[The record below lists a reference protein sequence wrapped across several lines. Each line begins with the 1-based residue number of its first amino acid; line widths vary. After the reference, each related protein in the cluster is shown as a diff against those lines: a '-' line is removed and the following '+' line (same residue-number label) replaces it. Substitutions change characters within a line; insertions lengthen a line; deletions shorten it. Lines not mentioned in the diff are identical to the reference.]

1 MNFNPSELLAILPS
15 LSMSEREEVLR
26 LLEELEDRQAV
37 EDARADFLSFV
48 RMMYPEYM
56 TGPHHKYLA
65 DLLQDVERGVKD
77 RIAVSVGPRFG
88 KSLLIST
95 YYPAWYLGHH
105 PDHYVILASH
115 TADLAVDFSRKVRN
129 IINSPEYRRIFPE
142 TVVSSDSKAAGKW
155 STTKGGEF
163 FAVGVGGAIA
173 GRGAHL
179 LLCVRNDALVPTR
192 KGYRRAEDVKVGDEV
207 LTHVGFKVV
216 SRVQRTTHER
226 EVCVDGAV
234 MSDNHPVWTFDRGW
248 VNAGLLTTRDLLY
261 TPTLLQLLEVW
272 YGGFKDKARALLREG
287 LQHLGDDAPEVQQ
300 PESRELCGLRRAGDI
315 VLSAVGKLFGVLRRY
330 GGPTLAGTHAGPG
343 GPAWKLHPGELPV
356 GDRGRTAEQPEEFE
370 EGHRVRANP
379 VAGAVGAQD
388 RPFGG
393 SGTPSHSGDGNDPGG
408 GVRRTPDELG
418 AAPRTAQDCGR
429 LRNTVVRLY
438 SHCRQSNRSSARVLV
453 GVLEAALRRPVCGLL
468 LGVRHPRRVT
478 TRPTPDGAFFIDF
491 TVPGANTFFVGSW
504 MTHNCD
510 DPFSEQDILSGKT
523 EAFEKAYQWFTFGA
537 RTRLMASGAV
547 AILHTRWSPA
557 DLIGRLITDMAANP
571 QADQYEVVE
580 FPAILPSGKALWP
593 EMWPLEK
600 LERTRASM
608 PAFQWSAQYQQQPTS
623 EEGAIIAREK
633 WQRWEREK
641 PPKTDWL
648 LMSID
653 TAYTVQTRSDYSA
666 CTLWGVFHNE
676 DGEPGIILINA
687 WRAKM
692 EFPEL
697 KRRVMIDNEKW
708 RPDGIIIEAKAAG
721 YPLIQE
727 MRRSGIPVQAYT
739 PSRGNDKMARLNA
752 VSDLFESSMVWAPR
766 GKWADEVI
774 EEVAQFPAGAHD
786 DYVDTCVLHSSKIS
800 MADGTTK
807 MMSEIRVGDWVA
819 TPGGASRVTAVLEQ
833 GNKPLW
839 ELRVGDRVLHATG
852 DHRVMTTRGWIR
864 LDKLIPGEDCVVCY
878 PPPELVGCRS
888 KIREFARKW
897 FGSMAGIT
905 DGIRT
910 ARTFTFAGI
919 SPGRAASC
927 TGIYGSSTMVPSR
940 KDTISTT
947 RTRTRATIASR
958 IWSAIR
964 AAAISPS
971 TSGPTPN
978 GTGGRGGNSTSPPSG
993 SRLPNGTRPKKAG
1006 RGTGNTRK
1014 ILSLLRGKL
1023 SGSTD
1028 SRKNPLLVSGVEP
1041 KEQLQTAGKS
1051 SVVQS
1056 AGRRSPDTE
1065 GVSTVTFTH
1074 TTDRVMDLTVEG
1086 EHCFF
1091 AEGILVHNCSMALMR
1106 IRKGGLVRL
1115 PDDEDDDPLAG
1126 YMARR
1131 RYYY

>member
-26 LLEELEDRQAV
+26 LLEEMEDRQAV

-48 RMMYPEYM
+48 RVMYPEYM

-77 RIAVSVGPRFG
+77 RVAVSVGPRFG

-155 STTKGGEF
+155 STTRGGEF

-179 LLCVRNDALVPTR
+179 LLV
-192 KGYRRAEDVKVGDEV
+192 
-207 LTHVGFKVV
+207 
-216 SRVQRTTHER
+216 
-226 EVCVDGAV
+226 
-234 MSDNHPVWTFDRGW
+234 
-248 VNAGLLTTRDLLY
+248 
-261 TPTLLQLLEVW
+261 
-272 YGGFKDKARALLREG
+272 
-287 LQHLGDDAPEVQQ
+287 
-300 PESRELCGLRRAGDI
+300 
-315 VLSAVGKLFGVLRRY
+315 
-330 GGPTLAGTHAGPG
+330 
-343 GPAWKLHPGELPV
+343 
-356 GDRGRTAEQPEEFE
+356 
-370 EGHRVRANP
+370 
-379 VAGAVGAQD
+379 
-388 RPFGG
+388 
-393 SGTPSHSGDGNDPGG
+393 
-408 GVRRTPDELG
+408 
-418 AAPRTAQDCGR
+418 
-429 LRNTVVRLY
+429 
-438 SHCRQSNRSSARVLV
+438 
-453 GVLEAALRRPVCGLL
+453 
-468 LGVRHPRRVT
+468 
-478 TRPTPDGAFFIDF
+478 
-491 TVPGANTFFVGSW
+491 
-504 MTHNCD
+504 D

-523 EAFEKAYQWFTFGA
+523 ETFEKAYQWFTFGA

-580 FPAILPSGKALWP
+580 FPAILPSGRALWP

-633 WQRWEREK
+633 WRRWEREK

-786 DYVDTCVLHSSKIS
+786 DYVDTCVLHSSKII